1 MASLDHLLKRFEF
14 LTVAKAGKRVVTPAF
29 ILQAHKT
36 RSDEL
41 KRFGVVVTRKI
52 GGAVQRNR
60 AKRRLRALANAVL
73 IDQGLPGYDYVF
85 VARADILKRNFTLMR
100 QELENALTQIH
111 KK

>member
-1 MASLDHLLKRFEF
+1 MASLDHLLKRSEF
-14 LTVAKAGKRVVTPAF
+14 STVAKAGKRAVTPAF
-29 ILQAHKT
+29 ILQTHKT

-41 KRFGVVVTRKI
+41 KRFGVVATRKI

-85 VARADILKRNFTLMR
+85 VARAEILKRNFLLMR